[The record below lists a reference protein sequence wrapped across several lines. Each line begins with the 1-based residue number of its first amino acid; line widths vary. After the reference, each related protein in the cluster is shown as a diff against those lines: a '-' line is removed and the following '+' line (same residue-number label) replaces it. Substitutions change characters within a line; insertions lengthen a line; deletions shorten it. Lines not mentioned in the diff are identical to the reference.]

1 MCRDCLRPDGIMGQ
15 SWFHSGGRETR
26 RLSPR
31 SFTSSLQPHL
41 ELPYGG
47 TSRGVQRAGS
57 KLLLQSIT
65 ALCFPPEFWG
75 LPVNLQTI
83 SRKKRKSFTGSS
95 FFFPQV
101 IRQVCLKR
109 WLALRCNPASLIE
122 YFLNQLNYF
131 IYPSGKEPTEN
142 EEMGGNVFCFFS
154 FTGCWAKE
162 QQFVESYIIIIM

>member
-1 MCRDCLRPDGIMGQ
+1 MERSTPRSSHLRPECKHGAVRRLIAISSLLGRGKNVPCDVCRDCLRSDGIMGQ

-75 LPVNLQTI
+75 LPLNLQTI
-83 SRKKRKSFTGSS
+83 SRKKEKVSPAARFSSPKS
-95 FFFPQV
+95 
-101 IRQVCLKR
+101 
-109 WLALRCNPASLIE
+109 
-122 YFLNQLNYF
+122 
-131 IYPSGKEPTEN
+131 SGK
-142 EEMGGNVFCFFS
+142 
-154 FTGCWAKE
+154 
-162 QQFVESYIIIIM
+162 FVWNDDWRCVVTRRAWLSIS